1 MQEEEQ
7 MRRTDREVTDTE
19 EIQQIFD
26 DCKVCRIG
34 LMDEDGPYIVPMN
47 YGYIREEGKM
57 VLYFHGAK
65 EGKKI
70 DLIRKN
76 PQVGIEIDYRH
87 ELIEGNTACQYSYL
101 FASIIGKGTASI
113 IDNPKEKLKA
123 LNVIMKHQTG
133 KDFDEFQKNPML
145 EKAVAIIRVDLK
157 EYSCKKHV

>member
-1 MQEEEQ
+1 
-7 MRRTDREVTDTE
+7 MRRKDREVTDID
-19 EIQQIFD
+19 EIQQIFE

-34 LMDEDGPYIVPMN
+34 IMDEEGPYIVPMN
-47 YGYIREEGKM
+47 YGYVKEEGK
-57 VLYFHGAK
+57 VILYFHGAR

-76 PQVGIEIDYRH
+76 PKVGIELDYKH
-87 ELIEGNTACQYSYL
+87 ELVEGELACQYSYY

-133 KDFDEFQKNPML
+133 RNFDEFQKNPKL
-145 EKAVAIIRVDLK
+145 EKAVAIIRVELNS
-157 EYSCKKHV
+157 YSCKKHV